1 MNNIASELEK
11 LAILLDKGVLT
22 QEEFESAK
30 KLVLNQETAGQS
42 GNSESTSLYKK
53 QPEEGQADLDYLR
66 RFIRLAK
73 EGYGFQSKQVMQE
86 ICQKEIERIK
96 EEKQLWRLG
105 GAIIGGLVGL
115 GDGFDLT
122 DIFFGAAV
130 SQIGASAHGVA
141 SAEQIKF
148 LEQVKADW
156 LITANSPHEIA
167 SRLGPPSSRIIMLGT
182 ESEDHLILNYHRGN
196 RGEYLIPLRLAK
208 EVAHGFLHE
217 STREVLISN
226 FTNEDYET
234 LSTQLYPVPDRSL
247 RLKSFRKVSSE
258 TAEQHYDRDVIQMMT
273 SNNCEI
279 YLMEAD
285 DVSVPLLGFKVPV
298 PVHSDF

>member
-1 MNNIASELEK
+1 M
-11 LAILLDKGVLT
+11 
-22 QEEFESAK
+22 
-30 KLVLNQETAGQS
+30 
-42 GNSESTSLYKK
+42 
-53 QPEEGQADLDYLR
+53 
-66 RFIRLAK
+66 
-73 EGYGFQSKQVMQE
+73 
-86 ICQKEIERIK
+86 
-96 EEKQLWRLG
+96 
-105 GAIIGGLVGL
+105 
-115 GDGFDLT
+115 
-122 DIFFGAAV
+122 
-130 SQIGASAHGVA
+130 
-141 SAEQIKF
+141 
-148 LEQVKADW
+148 
-156 LITANSPHEIA
+156 
-167 SRLGPPSSRIIMLGT
+167 
-182 ESEDHLILNYHRGN
+182 ILNYHRGN